1 MLQSITLQ
9 LKIREDTSI
18 LKKKIHPILKH
29 TAETLNI
36 FRYCNSAIHLVIV
49 GEPFTK
55 NDSYRIVVIM
65 LTPGYLNVDWAK
77 KTITEWVEN
86 KGWFGLTSNES
97 MDYDSRSLYSRQ
109 GTGGQSAQSAS
120 GSRQVFSMWKVFTA
134 VGAMSSEQK
143 SRSGVQ
149 LLGGRPVRRPGQ
161 RIKR

>member
-77 KTITEWVEN
+77 KTITE
-86 KGWFGLTSNES
+86 
-97 MDYDSRSLYSRQ
+97 
-109 GTGGQSAQSAS
+109 
-120 GSRQVFSMWKVFTA
+120 
-134 VGAMSSEQK
+134 
-143 SRSGVQ
+143 
-149 LLGGRPVRRPGQ
+149 
-161 RIKR
+161 